1 MADCNEGGVKETTA
15 TCTSDLVVN
24 LEHINAFWKAVGVG
38 DVAEVQKVLNGG
50 WVEEIDCVVVGE
62 GLKGDV
68 GVDLEGHW
76 GRSALMVASGR
87 GHCDLVRFLLEK
99 GAQVDFQD
107 CYRKSAL
114 MLASECGQCE
124 VARLLLDR
132 GAEVGLREYV
142 NGKSALMIASECG
155 HCEVVKLL
163 LDAGAQVD
171 LQDKVGRTAI
181 VLASKHGHWKAGVL
195 LLERMAG
202 VDSATLS
209 AIMSTVMVKWKT
221 LLGEYFCEE
230 YLEPEF
236 YFFEYINEL
245 IKSASLIECYQGIL
259 WPACKCGNFKI
270 CQAFVA
276 KCRWVELTPLWGRAL
291 FLACVYGHCEIVA
304 LLLEKGFPQDL
315 VHYGEYSALAM
326 AFACNGGHCEVV
338 ELLLGKGADVD
349 AAIDGESEL
358 VSALNHERT
367 EVVRLHLMRKAQIGL
382 WDPEDA
388 RLLLDEVGLRDCVN
402 GKSAL
407 MIASECGQFE
417 VVKFLLDAGAQ
428 VDLQDNV
435 GRTAIVLASKHDH
448 WKVGVLLLERMAG
461 VDSATLSAIMSAV
474 MVECKSLLK
483 EYLDPEVD
491 FFEYIE
497 ELIKSASLTEC
508 HQEILWLA
516 CKCGNFKICQAFVAK
531 CRWVEL
537 TPQWGRA
544 LFLASAFGHSEIVAL
559 LLEKGFPQDLVHYG
573 EYSALAMA
581 CACNGGH
588 CEVVELLLGR
598 GADVDAAIDG
608 ESVLVSA
615 LNHDHTEVIRFLL
628 ERGAQ
633 VDLLDPEVPRLLL
646 NRGDE
651 VGLRDCWNGKS
662 ALMIASGCGQ
672 CEVVKLLLDAG
683 AQVDLQDKVGR
694 TAIVLASEHEHWKA
708 GMLLLERMAGVDSA
722 TLSAIMSAVMV
733 ECKLLLKQQY
743 LRYLLHI
750 DFFEYIEELIKSASL
765 TECYQEILWLACRC
779 GNFKICQAFVA
790 KCRWVELTPLWGRAL
805 LLACAFGRCEIVAL
819 LLEKGFP
826 QDLVHYGEYSA
837 LAMVGACKRGHCEVV
852 KLLLGRGA
860 DVDAAID
867 GESAL
872 LSAVYHEHT
881 ALEKVTQV
889 DFQDCYGKS
898 HVMLTAARMLLNR
911 GADKVGLRGCVNGKS
926 ALMIASECGQCEVV
940 KLLLDAGAQVDL
952 QDKVGRTAIVLASK
966 HGHGKVG
973 MLLLERM
980 AGVDSATLSA
990 IMSAVVV
997 EYKLLLKENLEPEV
1011 DFIEE
1016 LIKRASPTECYQEI
1030 LWLACGCGNFKT
1042 CQAFVA
1048 KCRWVELTPL
1058 WGTALF
1064 LASAFGHCDIV
1075 ALLLE
1080 KGFPQDLV
1088 HYKEYSALAMACACN
1103 GGHCEVVEL
1112 LLGRGADVDAAID
1125 GESVLVSALNHEHTE
1140 VVRLL
1145 LERGAQ
1151 VDLWDLGVCLRDCV
1165 NGKSALMIASECGQ
1179 CEVVKLLLD
1188 AGAQVDLQD
1197 KVGRTAIVLASEHQH
1212 WKAGMLLLERMA
1224 GVDSATLSAIMSA
1237 VMVECKLLLKQ
1248 QYLRY
1253 LLHIDFFEYIEELI
1267 KSASLTECYQEILW
1281 LACRCGNFKICQAF
1295 VAKCRWVELTPLWGR
1310 ALLLACA
1317 FGRCEI
1323 VALLLEKGFPQ
1334 DLVHYGE
1341 YSALAMVGACKRGHC
1356 EVVKLLLGRGA
1367 DVDAAIDGESA
1378 LLSAVYHEHTA
1389 LEKVTQVDFQDCYGK
1404 SHVMLTAAR
1413 MLLNRGADK
1422 VGLRGCVNGKSAL
1435 MIASECGQ
1443 CEVVKLLLDA
1453 GAQVDLQDKVGRTAI
1468 VLASKHGHGKVEML
1482 LLERMAGVDS
1492 ATLSAIMSAV
1502 VVKYKLL
1509 LKENL
1514 EPEVDFIEYIEELI
1528 KRASPIECY
1537 QEILWLACGCGN
1549 FKTCQ
1554 AFVAKC
1560 HWVELSPLWGTA
1572 LFLASAFGHCDI
1584 IALLLGKGFPQDL
1597 VHYGEYSALAMACAC
1612 NGGHCEVVELL
1623 LGRGADVDAA
1633 IDGESVLVSA
1643 LNHDHTEV
1651 IRFLLERGA
1660 QVDLLDPEVPRL
1672 LLNRGDEVG
1681 LRDCW
1686 NGKSA
1691 LMIASGCGQCEV
1703 VKLLLDAGAQVGLQ
1717 DKVGRT
1723 AIVLASE
1730 HGDGK
1735 VGMLLLE
1742 RMAEMDSA
1750 TLSAI
1755 MSALI
1760 DKCKLQCFYMLLCKW
1775 DRHEFDFLG
1784 GDFFEY
1790 IKELIERAS
1799 LVECYQ
1805 EILWLACLCGNF
1817 KICQAFLAKC
1827 HWVELTPLWWIAL
1840 FLASAYGHCEI
1851 VALLLEKGF
1860 PHNLVHYGEYSAG
1873 SIVFACKRG
1882 HCEVVKLLL
1891 GNGADVDSA
1900 IDHDHFFNL
1909 LWEFDW
1915 LSFMPKDVGL
1925 SAMFD
1930 DAPSMHKL
1938 ALVGAASHGH
1948 TEIVRLLLDKGAQV
1962 GLHSAVTSAIQ
1973 GGFREVVEIFIER
1986 YTEKDLLGSDGCSPL
2001 MCAIRYECYEMAKF
2015 LLEKDA
2021 ELLLERGAQ
2030 IDLQDRDG
2038 MSALMFTAKDGL
2050 FDMAKMLLEKGA
2062 QIDMQDKSGRSA
2074 VIIASEYQ
2082 HWGVGKMLIERG
2094 AEVDTTTLSAFMS
2107 HFLKGGDTAILSV
2120 LMSALMLECQDCFES
2135 LDDIPTLTQTR
2146 YLKYANLLIE
2156 KGALID
2162 TGNTKACETLLWL
2175 ACVNGDFCIALYVL
2189 ETCPWVEE
2197 SQPWCE
2203 ALHLAHTCG
2212 HYEIAALLLEKGFP
2226 RGQVHYGGVY
2236 SSKSLMGACRG
2247 GHCEEVKLLLEKGA
2261 HVDAEIAKLVLE
2273 KTRSGEG
2280 RVEMLL
2286 SIFKVGLH
2294 LAMTCAMEHGH
2305 GNVVEVFLER
2315 YAQNDLLDIN
2325 GFSPLMFA
2333 SKHGLKDMA
2342 RLLLDRGA
2350 QVNLQDIHGK
2360 SALNFSCNEEV
2371 VTLFLESGAQ
2381 VDLQDNAGISAL
2393 MFASKQGFFGV
2404 AKLLVDKGA
2413 QVNLQDN
2420 AGRSVLVW
2428 ACHNLAE
2435 DFGEVYS
2442 HYEIAKLL
2450 LESGAKLAIP
2460 EGSLVRLYMSA
2471 CKRGDCGVVELLL
2484 DAGVEVD
2491 AKVKYGKG
2499 STGLMHASK
2508 GGHCELV
2515 ELLLGRGSKVNQQQ
2529 EYNESSL
2536 IYASEGGH
2544 ADVVKLL
2551 LKAGARVD
2559 LQADNGCTAKDLA
2572 EWRRHVDVV
2581 KVLEDPA
2588 EVSSTISL

>member
-1 MADCNEGGVKETTA
+1 MTALKMADGVERGETNTVA
-15 TCTSDLVVN
+15 TKGYLLDSSKHT
-24 LEHINAFWKAVGVG
+24 NAFWKAVGVG
-38 DVAEVQKVLNGG
+38 NVAEVQKVLDGG
-50 WVEEIDCVVVGE
+50 WVEEIDCVVVGGE
-62 GLKGDV
+62 LKGDV

-171 LQDKVGRTAI
+171 LQDKVGRTAL
-181 VLASKHGHWKAGVL
+181 VLASKHGHWKAGML

-209 AIMSTVMVKWKT
+209 AIMSTVMIKWKS
-221 LLGEYFCEE
+221 LLGEYFFEE

-245 IKSASLIECYQGIL
+245 IKSASLIECYQEIL

-276 KCRWVELTPLWGRAL
+276 ECRWVELTPLWGRAL

-338 ELLLGKGADVD
+338 ELLLGRGADVD
-349 AAIDGESEL
+349 AAIDDESEL

-367 EVVRLHLMRKAQIGL
+367 EVVRLHLMRRDQFGL
-382 WDPEDA
+382 WDPEVA
-388 RLLLDEVGLRDCVN
+388 RLLLDGGAEVGLRDCVN

-407 MIASECGQFE
+407 LIASECGQCE
-417 VVKFLLDAGAQ
+417 VVKLLLDAGAQ
-428 VDLQDNV
+428 VDLQDKV
-435 GRTAIVLASKHDH
+435 GRTAIVLASKHEH
-448 WKVGVLLLERMAG
+448 WKVGVLLLERMVG
-461 VDSATLSAIMSAV
+461 VDCATLSAIMSAV
-474 MVECKSLLK
+474 MVKCKLLLK
-483 EYLDPEVD
+483 KRKDKERHVD
-491 FFEYIE
+491 FLEYIE
-497 ELIKSASLTEC
+497 ELIKRASLTEC
-508 HQEILWLA
+508 YQEILWLA
-516 CKCGNFKICQAFVAK
+516 CGCGNLKICQAFVAK

-537 TPQWGRA
+537 TPQWGTA
-544 LFLASAFGHSEIVAL
+544 LFLASAFGHCDIVAL

-581 CACNGGH
+581 CACDGGH

-615 LNHDHTEVIRFLL
+615 LNHEHGLLL

-633 VDLLDPEVPRLLL
+633 VDLWDLGVPRLLL
-646 NRGDE
+646 ERGAE
-651 VGLRDCWNGKS
+651 LGLRDCVNGKF
-662 ALMIASGCGQ
+662 ALMIASECGQ

-708 GMLLLERMAGVDSA
+708 GMLLLERMTEVDSA

-805 LLACAFGRCEIVAL
+805 LLACAFGHCEIVAL

-826 QDLVHYGEYSA
+826 LDLVHYGEYSA
-837 LAMVGACKRGHCEVV
+837 LAMVGACKIGHCEVV

-898 HVMLTAARMLLNR
+898 HVMLTAARR
-911 GADKVGLRGCVNGKS
+911 GAELGFRGCVNGKS

-973 MLLLERM
+973 MLLLKRM

-990 IMSAVVV
+990 ITSAVMVK
-997 EYKLLLKENLEPEV
+997 YKLLLKENLEPEV
-1011 DFIEE
+1011 DYIEE
-1016 LIKRASPTECYQEI
+1016 LIKRASPTEYYQEI

-1048 KCRWVELTPL
+1048 KCHWVELSPL

-1088 HYKEYSALAMACACN
+1088 HYGEYSALAMACACN

-1112 LLGRGADVDAAID
+1112 LLGRGADVDATID

-1140 VVRLL
+1140 VVGLL

-1151 VDLWDLGVCLRDCV
+1151 VDLWDFGVPRLLLERGAEVGLRDCV

-1197 KVGRTAIVLASEHQH
+1197 KVGRTAIVLASEHEH
-1212 WKAGMLLLERMA
+1212 WKVGMLLLQRMA

-1248 QYLRY
+1248 QYLY

-1295 VAKCRWVELTPLWGR
+1295 VAKCRWVELTPLWGT
-1310 ALLLACA
+1310 ALYLTCA

-1323 VALLLEKGFPQ
+1323 VALLLEKGFPL

-1341 YSALAMVGACKRGHC
+1341 YSALAMAFACNGGHC
-1356 EVVKLLLGRGA
+1356 EVVELLLGRGA

-1378 LLSAVYHEHTA
+1378 LLSAVYHEHTVTLP
-1389 LEKVTQVDFQDCYGK
+1389 LEKGTQVDFQDCYGK
-1404 SHVMLTAAR
+1404 SHVMLAAAKW
-1413 MLLNRGADK
+1413 LLERGAE
-1422 VGLRGCVNGKSAL
+1422 VGLRDCVNGKSAL

-1528 KRASPIECY
+1528 KRASPTECY
-1537 QEILWLACGCGN
+1537 QEILWLACRCGN

-1572 LFLASAFGHCDI
+1572 LFLASAFGHCEI
-1584 IALLLGKGFPQDL
+1584 VALLLEKGFPQDL

-1623 LGRGADVDAA
+1623 LGKGADVDAA

-1643 LNHDHTEV
+1643 LNHEHTEV
-1651 IRFLLERGA
+1651 VGLLLERCA

-1672 LLNRGDEVG
+1672 LLNRGAEG

-1691 LMIASGCGQCEV
+1691 LMIASECGHCEV

-1742 RMAEMDSA
+1742 KMAEMDSA
-1750 TLSAI
+1750 TLSSI

-1760 DKCKLQCFYMLLCKW
+1760 DKRKLQCFYMLLCKW
-1775 DRHEFDFLG
+1775 DKHEFDFLG

-1840 FLASAYGHCEI
+1840 FLASAFGHCEI

-1860 PHNLVHYGEYSAG
+1860 PQDLVHYGEYSAG

-1882 HCEVVKLLL
+1882 HCEV
-1891 GNGADVDSA
+1891 
-1900 IDHDHFFNL
+1900 
-1909 LWEFDW
+1909 
-1915 LSFMPKDVGL
+1915 
-1925 SAMFD
+1925 
-1930 DAPSMHKL
+1930 
-1938 ALVGAASHGH
+1938 HG
-1948 TEIVRLLLDKGAQV
+1948 
-1962 GLHSAVTSAIQ
+1962 
-1973 GGFREVVEIFIER
+1973 
-1986 YTEKDLLGSDGCSPL
+1986 
-2001 MCAIRYECYEMAKF
+2001 
-2015 LLEKDA
+2015 
-2021 ELLLERGAQ
+2021 
-2030 IDLQDRDG
+2030 
-2038 MSALMFTAKDGL
+2038 
-2050 FDMAKMLLEKGA
+2050 
-2062 QIDMQDKSGRSA
+2062 
-2074 VIIASEYQ
+2074 
-2082 HWGVGKMLIERG
+2082 
-2094 AEVDTTTLSAFMS
+2094 
-2107 HFLKGGDTAILSV
+2107 
-2120 LMSALMLECQDCFES
+2120 
-2135 LDDIPTLTQTR
+2135 
-2146 YLKYANLLIE
+2146 
-2156 KGALID
+2156 
-2162 TGNTKACETLLWL
+2162 
-2175 ACVNGDFCIALYVL
+2175 
-2189 ETCPWVEE
+2189 
-2197 SQPWCE
+2197 
-2203 ALHLAHTCG
+2203 
-2212 HYEIAALLLEKGFP
+2212 
-2226 RGQVHYGGVY
+2226 
-2236 SSKSLMGACRG
+2236 
-2247 GHCEEVKLLLEKGA
+2247 
-2261 HVDAEIAKLVLE
+2261 
-2273 KTRSGEG
+2273 
-2280 RVEMLL
+2280 
-2286 SIFKVGLH
+2286 
-2294 LAMTCAMEHGH
+2294 
-2305 GNVVEVFLER
+2305 
-2315 YAQNDLLDIN
+2315 
-2325 GFSPLMFA
+2325 
-2333 SKHGLKDMA
+2333 
-2342 RLLLDRGA
+2342 
-2350 QVNLQDIHGK
+2350 
-2360 SALNFSCNEEV
+2360 
-2371 VTLFLESGAQ
+2371 
-2381 VDLQDNAGISAL
+2381 
-2393 MFASKQGFFGV
+2393 
-2404 AKLLVDKGA
+2404 
-2413 QVNLQDN
+2413 
-2420 AGRSVLVW
+2420 
-2428 ACHNLAE
+2428 
-2435 DFGEVYS
+2435 
-2442 HYEIAKLL
+2442 
-2450 LESGAKLAIP
+2450 
-2460 EGSLVRLYMSA
+2460 
-2471 CKRGDCGVVELLL
+2471 
-2484 DAGVEVD
+2484 
-2491 AKVKYGKG
+2491 
-2499 STGLMHASK
+2499 
-2508 GGHCELV
+2508 
-2515 ELLLGRGSKVNQQQ
+2515 
-2529 EYNESSL
+2529 
-2536 IYASEGGH
+2536 
-2544 ADVVKLL
+2544 
-2551 LKAGARVD
+2551 
-2559 LQADNGCTAKDLA
+2559 
-2572 EWRRHVDVV
+2572 
-2581 KVLEDPA
+2581 
-2588 EVSSTISL
+2588 